1 MKILILA
8 NTTINKP
15 GNVGLRIYNIIKA
28 LEKEGH
34 DVTVF
39 ARASKIKKRNIFF
52 LPFHEI
58 FSRGLN
64 FIRLYIY
71 DFNHRILDS
80 KVFETLSFIFINF
93 FNYRKFDKVF
103 LYEMMPNIAKFF
115 KINGI
120 EVITD
125 IQNTLEKNKTKNIEL
140 YKKYNLKYLKS
151 IDFIEQQ
158 TIIYSDKCICPNEI
172 SLKLTKEINPKI
184 KSYICQYKYNRIPK
198 NNNLIKKKE
207 KFLKERKEINYLF
220 AGNIYRRKGIELL
233 YLAWPI
239 FKEWIEINY
248 PKYKIRL
255 DFVGKNFYKNFLIKS
270 DDVTYHGFTNVY
282 EYFAKAH
289 FLILPSFIEGYP
301 KVLTEARALGTFP
314 IISEGAGGSIKDK
327 KSNIVI
333 SEMSAEGVFRALK
346 KSIEIKNNWS
356 EYCNSNFN
364 NEFMKTSYEDQI
376 LSVLE

>member
-1 MKILILA
+1 
-8 NTTINKP
+8 
-15 GNVGLRIYNIIKA
+15 
-28 LEKEGH
+28 
-34 DVTVF
+34 
-39 ARASKIKKRNIFF
+39 
-52 LPFHEI
+52 
-58 FSRGLN
+58 
-64 FIRLYIY
+64 
-71 DFNHRILDS
+71 
-80 KVFETLSFIFINF
+80 
-93 FNYRKFDKVF
+93 
-103 LYEMMPNIAKFF
+103 MPNIAKFF

>member
-34 DVTVF
+34 DVF

-346 KSIEIKNNWS
+346 KSVEIKNNWS
-356 EYCNSNFN
+356 EYCNSNLN

>member
-39 ARASKIKKRNIFF
+39 ARASKIRKRNIFF

-71 DFNHRILDS
+71 DFNHRIIDS

-93 FNYRKFDKVF
+93 FNYKKFDKVF

-184 KSYICQYKYNRIPK
+184 KSYICQYKYNKIPK
-198 NNNLIKKKE
+198 NNNLIKKK
-207 KFLKERKEINYLF
+207 
-220 AGNIYRRKGIELL
+220 
-233 YLAWPI
+233 
-239 FKEWIEINY
+239 
-248 PKYKIRL
+248 
-255 DFVGKNFYKNFLIKS
+255 KNF
-270 DDVTYHGFTNVY
+270 
-282 EYFAKAH
+282 
-289 FLILPSFIEGYP
+289 
-301 KVLTEARALGTFP
+301 
-314 IISEGAGGSIKDK
+314 
-327 KSNIVI
+327 
-333 SEMSAEGVFRALK
+333 
-346 KSIEIKNNWS
+346 
-356 EYCNSNFN
+356 
-364 NEFMKTSYEDQI
+364 
-376 LSVLE
+376 